1 MASKGYV
8 FRHDIYSA
16 RNLELLHIDDFLNF
30 FKPMEN
36 LDLHKG
42 TFFNIELKDDVLRQK
57 INPILIYAEKKDASK
72 IAQLFKEGYDGTYP
86 YKEYEEEQEIKKMIK
101 SGKYKFVLF
110 KTKLDEIIGMI
121 KFLLDFKAKRGYS
134 GGLVVKKKYRG
145 KIDVVKAYVGSL
157 VLVWSTYKNEVGL
170 WYGEARTAHSK
181 VQYLSALCSAKPIG
195 FYPNKDVFLN
205 KTESDL
211 MLITYN
217 QETLN
222 RNRRKDSPRILPEIV
237 NCFLYA
243 DNRYDLGSFEL
254 VSPEIN
260 LDHVKLTRLQKNIK
274 REIKR
279 HAFGYETIKLSYE
292 GTSSSSYLK
301 FLYTPQVQN
310 FEKTEYKVD
319 NMEELFI
326 FVQEFKRCAREL
338 EVRYCEAFVSAYEPE
353 HQRIFLDLGLTPRG
367 YIPSWQYDQDKGCF
381 EDYVLFNYYE
391 GKIDQNIQ
399 LIEEGIELIRILK
412 IDDK

>member
-8 FRHDIYSA
+8 FQHDVFSA
-16 RNLELLHIDDFLNF
+16 RNLELLHIDDFLTF

-36 LDLHKG
+36 LDLHNG
-42 TFFNIELKDDVLRQK
+42 TSFNIELKNDDLRLK
-57 INPILIYAEKKDASK
+57 INPILIYAKIKDASN
-72 IAQLFKEGYDGTYP
+72 IAQLFKEGYEGTYP
-86 YKEYEEEQEIKKMIK
+86 YKEYEEEQEIKKMIS

-110 KTKLDEIIGMI
+110 KTKLNEIIGTV

-145 KIDVVKAYVGSL
+145 KIDMVKAYVGSL

-170 WYGEARTAHSK
+170 WYGEARTAHSN

-217 QETLN
+217 QDTLKK
-222 RNRRKDSPRILPEIV
+222 NRRKNVPRILPEIV
-237 NCFLYA
+237 NCFLYS

-254 VSPEIN
+254 TNPKLH
-260 LDHVKLTRLQKNIK
+260 LDHVKLTDLQNMIIRSVKK
-274 REIKR
+274 HE
-279 HAFGYETIKLSYE
+279 FGYETIKLSYK
-292 GTSSSSYLK
+292 GSKSYFT
-301 FLYTPQVQN
+301 FLFTPQVQN
-310 FEKTEYKVD
+310 FEKTKYEVD
-319 NMEELFI
+319 NLEELFV

-338 EVRYCEAFVSAYEPE
+338 EVRYCEAFISAYEPE
-353 HQRIFLDLGLTPRG
+353 HQKIFLDLGLTPRG

-381 EDYVLFNYYE
+381 EDHVLFNYYE
-391 GKIDQNIQ
+391 GKIDKNIQ
-399 LIEEGIELIRILK
+399 LIEEGVELIRILK